1 MTIQPSVLIWTI
13 ICFCLLMVILNKL
26 LFQPIL
32 KVLDDRQARIEAAR
46 EKQRSDQESYEQAM
60 LALEAKQTEED
71 RARALEAAQRVAQAR
86 EQAEA
91 QIAAAKRKQEQALA
105 DYEEALKQER
115 CVLKSKL
122 DAGVDSLAIASAN
135 RLAS

>member
-46 EKQRSDQESYEQAM
+46 EKQRNDQESYEQAK

>member
-46 EKQRSDQESYEQAM
+46 EKQRNDQESYEQAM

>member
-32 KVLDDRQARIEAAR
+32 QVLDDRQARIEAAR
-46 EKQRSDQESYEQAM
+46 EKQRRDQESYEQAM
-60 LALEAKQTEED
+60 FALEAKQTEED

>member
-1 MTIQPSVLIWTI
+1 MTIQPSILIWTI

-26 LFQPIL
+26 LFRPIL
-32 KVLDDRQARIEAAR
+32 KVLDDRQARIDAAR
-46 EKQRSDQESYEQAM
+46 EKQQRELESYRQGM
-60 LALEAKQTEED
+60 LALEAKQTEKMK
-71 RARALEAAQRVAQAR
+71 ARALETAQQVAQAR

-91 QIAAAKRKQEQALA
+91 QLAEASRKQEQALA
-105 DYEEALKQER
+105 DYEETLKQER
-115 CVLKSKL
+115 CALKSKL